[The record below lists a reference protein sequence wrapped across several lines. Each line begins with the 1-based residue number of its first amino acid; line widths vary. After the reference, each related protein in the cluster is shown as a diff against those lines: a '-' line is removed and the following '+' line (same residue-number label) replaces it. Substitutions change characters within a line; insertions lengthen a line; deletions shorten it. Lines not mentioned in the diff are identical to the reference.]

1 MVTMETKKLIVRQ
14 FEPDDWKGLY
24 EYLSQ
29 EWIVNTKSDSFFKG

>member
-29 EWIVNTKSDSFFKG
+29 ENVLEYEP